1 MSPVHVAS
9 RPRKVKAVN
18 SNMMVKS
25 IIPLVGHPKT
35 DLFGSF
41 CAAKKSKLPLVRELF
56 HCFAG
61 FCGFVLLATI
71 EPSFVLCHFGL
82 SACLF
87 VLFPSFTRAHLT
99 MSKFHSC
106 I

>member
-1 MSPVHVAS
+1 MKRALKRLSARLVCPY
-9 RPRKVKAVN
+9 AVI
-18 SNMMVKS
+18 VLFLR
-25 IIPLVGHPKT
+25 ITLL

-71 EPSFVLCHFGL
+71 EPSFVLCHFGFL
-82 SACLF
+82 LAFLF
-87 VLFPSFTRAHLT
+87 YSLPLLGRT
-99 MSKFHSC
+99 
-106 I
+106 